1 MGDRNAQ
8 NDLLYLISSFLYSII
23 RVRGK
28 KHAGVYFSNDLTLF
42 GILSSSLIQI
52 IDASKPWKYKYVLFY
67 WTSIILLNPY
77 QFDVSDDNHLETMKL
92 LTSAAQSCYQ
102 LSDPLGEVSS
112 HFLAI
117 LLSRRFYPVDSMCEF
132 LIAACEEVL
141 EELTVEEK
149 EVKCINFL
157 LFLNDFSVLVDCIT
171 FVSNLAIFANLFTF
185 LSEMQSMSERM
196 QIYYLKS
203 LYRIATRSLSYTYEQ
218 CQFQPMYVI
227 LDRFS
232 LKSVIYDLIDLNS
245 GCTYPLALLPTNVMR
260 MVICGHSGLHV

>member
-1 MGDRNAQ
+1 MEDRNTQ
-8 NDLLYLISSFLYSII
+8 DDLLFVICSFLYSII

-28 KHAGVYFSNDLTLF
+28 KHAGVYFSNDLALF
-42 GILSSSLIQI
+42 GVLSSSLIRT
-52 IDASKPWKYKYVLFY
+52 IDTEKPWKYKYVLFY

-77 QFDVSDDNHLETMKL
+77 QFDVSDDNHLEIMKL

-117 LLSRRFYPVDSMCEF
+117 LLSRRFYPVENMCEF
-132 LIAACEEVL
+132 LAAACEEVL
-141 EELTVEEK
+141 EELTVDEK

-171 FVSNLAIFANLFTF
+171 FVSNLAILANLFTF

-196 QIYYLKS
+196 QIFYLKS

-218 CQFQPMYVI
+218 CQFQPMYEI
-227 LDRFS
+227 S
-232 LKSVIYDLIDLNS
+232 LLSLVDSI
-245 GCTYPLALLPTNVMR
+245 
-260 MVICGHSGLHV
+260 